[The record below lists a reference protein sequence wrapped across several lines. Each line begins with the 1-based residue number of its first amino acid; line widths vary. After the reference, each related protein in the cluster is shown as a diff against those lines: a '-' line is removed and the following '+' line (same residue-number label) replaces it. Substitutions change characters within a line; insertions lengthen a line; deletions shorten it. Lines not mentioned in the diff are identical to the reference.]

1 MNLKETDLNLFKAFD
16 VIYTEK
22 NLTKA
27 GEVLGITQPAVSNAL
42 SRLREM
48 FNDELFIRS
57 SKGMLPTPVA
67 QDIIGDIRE
76 ALGLMNKTISQTD
89 SFDPLTSEITFKV
102 SIGDS
107 SEYRLL
113 PLLMK
118 ELTKQAPQITVES
131 FLIPRKDTPLE
142 LSAGN
147 VDFCIDPP
155 VHSDLSLRHQ
165 KIYEDDY
172 VLIVRKGHPI
182 TKKKKITMEDYLAL
196 SHMHVSNRKSGIGIV
211 DMALNKL
218 GLSRKIS
225 LRSQNFLVAP
235 YVIERSDM
243 TITTTKCFAKHPGL
257 EIIKLPFSIE
267 PIVLLL
273 YWHESK
279 DNDPSNQWM
288 RELMLKTY
296 GLLQKN

>member
-1 MNLKETDLNLFKAFD
+1 
-16 VIYTEK
+16 
-22 NLTKA
+22 
-27 GEVLGITQPAVSNAL
+27 
-42 SRLREM
+42 M

-67 QDIIGDIRE
+67 QDIIKDVRE
-76 ALGLMNKTISQTD
+76 ALGLMNKTIAQTD
-89 SFDPLTSEITFKV
+89 SFDPSTSEVTFKI

-113 PLLMK
+113 PILLK
-118 ELTKQAPQITVES
+118 ELAKDAPNISVES
-131 FLIPRKDTPLE
+131 FLIPRKETPKE

-155 VHSDLSLRHQ
+155 VHSDSFLRHK

-172 VLIVRKGHPI
+172 VLIARKGHPVM
-182 TKKKKITMEDYLAL
+182 KKKKISMDEYLSL
-196 SHMHVSNRKSGIGIV
+196 SHIHVSNRKSGIGLV
-211 DMALNKL
+211 DMALNRL
-218 GLSRKIS
+218 GHSRKIT

-235 YVIERSDM
+235 FVIERSDLV
-243 TITTTKCFAKHPGL
+243 ISTTRGFAKHRGL
-257 EIIKLPFSIE
+257 EVMELPFKID
-267 PIVLLL
+267 PIVLHL

-279 DNDPSNQWM
+279 DSDPSNQWM

-296 GLLQKN
+296 GLINKT

>member
-1 MNLKETDLNLFKAFD
+1 MNLKQTDLNLFKAFD

-27 GEVLGITQPAVSNAL
+27 GQILGITQPAVSNAL

-67 QDIIGDIRE
+67 QDIIGDVRE

-89 SFDPLTSEITFKV
+89 SFEPATSEVTFKI

-113 PLLMK
+113 PILLK
-118 ELTKQAPQITVES
+118 ELAKEAPNIAVES
-131 FLIPRKDTPLE
+131 FLIPRKETPKE

-155 VHSDLSLRHQ
+155 VHTDSFLRHQ

-172 VLIVRKGHPI
+172 VLIARKGHPVM
-182 TKKKKITMEDYLAL
+182 KKKKLNMDDYLSLA
-196 SHMHVSNRKSGIGIV
+196 HMHVSNRKSGIGLV
-211 DMALNKL
+211 DMALNRL
-218 GLSRKIS
+218 GHSRKIS

-235 YVIERSDM
+235 FVVERSDLV
-243 TITTTKCFAKHPGL
+243 ITTTRGFAKHRGL
-257 EIIKLPFSIE
+257 EVMELPFKID
-267 PIVLLL
+267 PIVLHL

-279 DNDPSNQWM
+279 DSDPSNKWM

-296 GLLQKN
+296 GLIQDN

>member
-1 MNLKETDLNLFKAFD
+1 MNLKQTDLNLFKAFD

-57 SKGMLPTPVA
+57 SKGMLPTPIA
-67 QDIIGDIRE
+67 QDIIKDIRE
-76 ALGLMNKTISQTD
+76 ALSLMNKTIAQTD
-89 SFDPLTSEITFKV
+89 SFDPSSSEVTFKI

-113 PLLMK
+113 PLLIK
-118 ELTKQAPQITVES
+118 ELAKYGPNISVES
-131 FLIPRKDTPLE
+131 FLIPRKETPLE

-155 VHSDLSLRHQ
+155 VHSDAFLRHQ

-172 VLIVRKGHPI
+172 VLIARKGHPI
-182 TKKKKITMEDYLAL
+182 MKKQKIEMEEYLSL
-196 SHMHVSNRKSGIGIV
+196 SHMHVSNRKSGIGLV

-218 GLSRKIS
+218 GSSRKIS

-235 YVIERSDM
+235 YVIERSDI
-243 TITTTKCFAKHPGL
+243 TITTTRGFAKHRGL
-257 EIIKLPFSIE
+257 EVMELPFKID
-267 PIVLLL
+267 PIVLHL

-279 DNDPSNQWM
+279 DSDPSNQWM

>member
-1 MNLKETDLNLFKAFD
+1 MNLKQTDLNLFKAFD

-57 SKGMLPTPVA
+57 SKGMLPTPIA
-67 QDIIGDIRE
+67 QDIIKDVRE
-76 ALGLMNKTISQTD
+76 ALSFMNKTIAQTD
-89 SFDPLTSEITFKV
+89 SFDPSSSEVTFKI

-113 PLLMK
+113 PLLIK
-118 ELTKQAPQITVES
+118 ELAKYGPNISVES
-131 FLIPRKDTPLE
+131 FLIPRKETPLE

-155 VHSDLSLRHQ
+155 VHSDIFLRHQ

-172 VLIVRKGHPI
+172 VLIARKGHPI
-182 TKKKKITMEDYLAL
+182 MKKKKIEMEEYLSL
-196 SHMHVSNRKSGIGIV
+196 SHMHVSNRKSGIGLV

-218 GLSRKIS
+218 GCSRKIS

-235 YVIERSDM
+235 YVIERSDK
-243 TITTTKCFAKHPGL
+243 TITTTKGFAKHRGL
-257 EIIKLPFSIE
+257 EVMELPFKID
-267 PIVLLL
+267 PIVLHL

-279 DNDPSNQWM
+279 DSDPSNQWM

>member
-1 MNLKETDLNLFKAFD
+1 MNLKQTDLNLFKAFD

-67 QDIIGDIRE
+67 QDIIGDVRE

-89 SFDPLTSEITFKV
+89 SFDPLTSEITFKI

-113 PLLMK
+113 PLLIK
-118 ELTKQAPQITVES
+118 ELTKKAPHIVVES
-131 FLIPRKDTPLE
+131 FLIPRKQTPLE
-142 LSAGN
+142 LAAGN

-155 VHSDLSLRHQ
+155 VHSDAFLRHQ

-182 TKKKKITMEDYLAL
+182 TKKKNITMEDYLSL
-196 SHMHVSNRKSGIGIV
+196 SHMHVSNRKNGIGLV

-218 GLSRKIS
+218 GLSREIS

-235 YVIERSDM
+235 YVIERSDI
-243 TITTTKCFAKHPGL
+243 TITTTKGFAKHPGL
-257 EIIKLPFSIE
+257 EVMELPFAIE
-267 PIVLLL
+267 PIVLHL
-273 YWHESK
+273 YWHQAK
-279 DNDPSNQWM
+279 DSDPSNQWM

-296 GLLQKN
+296 GLLQRN

>member
-27 GEVLGITQPAVSNAL
+27 GEILGITQPAVSNAL

-67 QDIIGDIRE
+67 QDIIKDVRE
-76 ALGLMNKTISQTD
+76 ALGLMNKTIAQTD
-89 SFDPLTSEITFKV
+89 SFDPSTSEVTFKI

-113 PLLMK
+113 PILLK
-118 ELTKQAPQITVES
+118 ELAKDAPNISVES
-131 FLIPRKDTPLE
+131 FLIPRKETPKE

-155 VHSDLSLRHQ
+155 VHTDSFLRHK

-172 VLIVRKGHPI
+172 VLIARKGHPI
-182 TKKKKITMEDYLAL
+182 MKKKKISMDEYLSL
-196 SHMHVSNRKSGIGIV
+196 SHIHVSNRKTGIGLV
-211 DMALNKL
+211 DMALNRL
-218 GLSRKIS
+218 GHSRKIT

-235 YVIERSDM
+235 FVIERSDLV
-243 TITTTKCFAKHPGL
+243 ISTTRGFAKHRGL
-257 EIIKLPFSIE
+257 EVMELPFKID
-267 PIVLLL
+267 PIVLHL

-279 DNDPSNQWM
+279 DSDLSNQWM

-296 GLLQKN
+296 GLINKT